1 MKFPITALELA
12 NLAQDRLDKQSELVQ
27 KQMVDD
33 LLPRTVSVIL
43 ARQEDCRRIYKSW
56 DSATAKRIIENS
68 AQALWSNPGSMGGL
82 QIERQLIAN
91 GINRE
96 DADTL
101 ATNIVR
107 YSRYSMSVVNSLR
120 HYKSAISGVRDILEP
135 IQFRDRYLAFP
146 ALPQKLQIEWPP
158 KAEAFGKE
166 KFTDAG
172 QISKWL
178 NDIEKFIA
186 EVNSASTWARR
197 RPLQEQDPEGWKRTS
212 SLNTS
217 MAKAYTRRY
226 GRFLTQEFE
235 EINLKGRY
243 VPSSRSR
250 IESIR
255 VELENLKAKLRGD
268 DQAVFKL
275 FEDDYKER
283 SFRIPSLSRPP
294 SRQTSSRGLSQQ
306 SFFEAYITNQFK
318 LGGRDLI
325 VKSSQE
331 RISPALIDQMYK
343 LFKTQLELEPKLS
356 KFEGT
361 VAREGQILT
370 VDLNEPAVND
380 ATKLRKFLN
389 TLFGN

>member
-1 MKFPITALELA
+1 
-12 NLAQDRLDKQSELVQ
+12 
-27 KQMVDD
+27 
-33 LLPRTVSVIL
+33 
-43 ARQEDCRRIYKSW
+43 
-56 DSATAKRIIENS
+56 
-68 AQALWSNPGSMGGL
+68 
-82 QIERQLIAN
+82 
-91 GINRE
+91 
-96 DADTL
+96 
-101 ATNIVR
+101 
-107 YSRYSMSVVNSLR
+107 
-120 HYKSAISGVRDILEP
+120 
-135 IQFRDRYLAFP
+135 
-146 ALPQKLQIEWPP
+146 
-158 KAEAFGKE
+158 
-166 KFTDAG
+166 
-172 QISKWL
+172 
-178 NDIEKFIA
+178 
-186 EVNSASTWARR
+186 
-197 RPLQEQDPEGWKRTS
+197 
-212 SLNTS
+212 

-356 KFEGT
+356 KFEGIA
-361 VAREGQILT
+361 ARDGQTL
-370 VDLNEPAVND
+370 VVELNEPSFRD
-380 ATKLRKFLN
+380 AKSIRKFLE
-389 TLFGN
+389 TLFKI